1 MEGGPTLIFL
11 LLLGVI
17 IYFLPLFVALG
28 GKHRNAVAIFLL
40 NLFLGWSLIGWLA
53 ALVWAVAGAE
63 NKAAGMPTR
72 AAPGR
77 APTVPRR

>member
-1 MEGGPTLIFL
+1 MEGGITLIFL
-11 LLLGVI
+11 LLLGFI
-17 IYFLPLFVALG
+17 IYFLPWFVALS

-53 ALVWAVAGAE
+53 ALVWAIAGAE
-63 NKAAGMPTR
+63 NKAAGTPRR

-77 APTVPRR
+77 APSVPRR